1 MAKPFNKCKLCN
13 APKFVNFAGLC
24 KRCNSKKEGVAIA
37 EKAVKA
43 QQEHYA
49 EDDAARVIADAKAAE
64 DAEVAK
70 AAESTSES
78 APEAKEESK

>member
-1 MAKPFNKCKLCN
+1 MAKPFNKCKLCG

-49 EDDAARVIADAKAAE
+49 EDDAARVVADAKAAE
-64 DAEVAK
+64 EAE
-70 AAESTSES
+70 AATEEKSEGESETKE
-78 APEAKEESK
+78 EAK